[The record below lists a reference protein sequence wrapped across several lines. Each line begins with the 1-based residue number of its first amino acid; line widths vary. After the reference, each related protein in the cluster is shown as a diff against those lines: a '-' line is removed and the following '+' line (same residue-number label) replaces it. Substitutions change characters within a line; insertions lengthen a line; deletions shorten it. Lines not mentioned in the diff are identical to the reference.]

1 MAIAGGATTA
11 YKLRLVDG
19 KPVPERTTK
28 LAYLCISPDGAVTML
43 RTGGSP
49 TAVSYAHPTLPTN
62 SVVSS
67 LSSDRPINHT
77 DKKINGD
84 EEPSGSSI

>member
-28 LAYLCISPDGAVTML
+28 LAYLCISPEGAVTML

-49 TAVSYAHPTLPTN
+49 TVQG
-62 SVVSS
+62 
-67 LSSDRPINHT
+67 SDMAAFWQLWGGVN
-77 DKKINGD
+77 
-84 EEPSGSSI
+84 